1 MLKGTTKS
9 GFAFELEPDI
19 LDDMELMDQVVEC
32 DTNPAALSRVIKMVL
47 GEEQRK
53 ALYDHL
59 RDERG
64 KVPVKAVGEA
74 ITDIFSAIG
83 QNGKN

>member
-1 MLKGTTKS
+1 MVQGTTKS
-9 GFAFELEPDI
+9 GFAFEIESDI

-47 GEEQRK
+47 GEGQRK

>member
-1 MLKGTTKS
+1 MVKGTTKS

-19 LDDMELMDQVVEC
+19 LDDMELLDQVAEC
-32 DTNPAALSRVIKMVL
+32 DANPAALSRVIKMVL

-64 KVPVKAVGEA
+64 KVPVNAVGEA
-74 ITDIFSAIG
+74 ITDIFYAIG
-83 QNGKN
+83 QHGKN

>member
-1 MLKGTTKS
+1 MVKGTTKS

-19 LDDMELMDQVVEC
+19 LDDMELLDQVVEC
-32 DTNPAALSRVIKMVL
+32 DANPAALSRVIRMVL

-64 KVPVKAVGEA
+64 QVSVKAVGEA
-74 ITDIFSAIG
+74 LSDIFSAIG
-83 QNGKN
+83 QSGKN

>member
-1 MLKGTTKS
+1 MVQGTTKS
-9 GFAFELEPDI
+9 GFVFEIESDI

-32 DTNPAALSRVIKMVL
+32 DTNPAVLSRVIKMVL